1 MEEEY
6 KSKICIS
13 CINKVCNG
21 SIEKTKKRK
30 YNNSKMRDVQ
40 EK

>member
-21 SIEKTKKRK
+21 SIERTKNVK
-30 YNNSKMRDVQ
+30 ST
-40 EK
+40 EKVKLILIII